1 MPLKTFKGEGKI
13 FLSGDVQ
20 FSVREGIER
29 HLFNIAKEN
38 SELAIQNTNRDD
50 VSKMRIEM
58 RHSII
63 TIIMCYTVL
72 EAISNNIFIRLTKEN
87 FDSREFKNKFDK
99 RELKSKWDFITYTA
113 YQENNK
119 TKEKRTLPK
128 EIKTKLDK
136 LKTLRDQI
144 IHYKPRAHNT
154 DSLRK
159 TSNGMTVTPELE
171 VFTSEGSNEAIQTVR
186 ELLENFERI
195 TGFRAPKLD

>member
-1 MPLKTFKGEGKI
+1 MTPKTFEGSAHI
-13 FLSGDVQ
+13 FLSGTVAL
-20 FSVREGIER
+20 SARESIEH

-38 SELAIQNTNRDD
+38 SKIAIQNTDRDD
-50 VSKMRIEM
+50 VPKMQIEM

-87 FDSREFKNKFDK
+87 FDSGEFKNKFNK

-113 YQENNK
+113 YQQNNK
-119 TKEKRTLPK
+119 TNEKRTLPK
-128 EIKTKLDK
+128 EIKNRLDE

-144 IHYKPRAHNT
+144 IHYKPRAQNT

-159 TSNGMTVTPELE
+159 TTNGMIVTPELE
-171 VFTSEGSNEAIQTVR
+171 VFTSKSSNEAIKTVH
-186 ELLENFERI
+186 ELLENFELI
-195 TGFRAPKLD
+195 TGFKVPKLD